1 MEESCVARVVSP
13 GRFFYGRR
21 RSAGECSKKSQE
33 ETIWRF
39 QGSCSPA
46 TASCIL
52 WRHITHTGSSS
63 LFSYYVH
70 FAWWNMGSPHI
81 LFGLLCPPPD
91 GHTAALFFLDTY
103 SQVMILWHAT
113 AHFYFSCVFVIS
125 FFFFCV
131 VFQLLFR
138 YICSL
143 PCLLSLSLSFFW
155 LIDHKDDHRQQRS
168 DRSVAGPLHYYFRKR
183 RAALA
188 IFVVLYITKGRRW
201 PAAVPGYI

>member
-13 GRFFYGRR
+13 GRFTSIGDEEAQVNVRR
-21 RSAGECSKKSQE
+21 KDKKK
-33 ETIWRF
+33 TIWRF

-91 GHTAALFFLDTY
+91 GHTAALFSWTYYIFAGDDTLACNRLFLFF
-103 SQVMILWHAT
+103 LCFCCLPAL
-113 AHFYFSCVFVIS
+113 IS
-125 FFFFCV
+125 IH
-131 VFQLLFR
+131 LLAV
-138 YICSL
+138 S
-143 PCLLSLSLSFFW
+143 CLLSLLSRFSGW
-155 LIDHKDDHRQQRS
+155 
-168 DRSVAGPLHYYFRKR
+168 
-183 RAALA
+183 
-188 IFVVLYITKGRRW
+188 
-201 PAAVPGYI
+201 